1 MANKEVKLAIHDF
14 DVIIEPIVTEKSMKL
29 TQDYNKVTVKVAK
42 GTNKVQIKE
51 AFEKLFGVKV
61 TNVNTSYVRA
71 KAKRMGRYE
80 GKVSG
85 YKKAIITLAEG
96 QTLDLVK

>member
-1 MANKEVKLAIHDF
+1 MANKETKLAIHDF
-14 DVIIEPIVTEKSMKL
+14 DVIIEPVVTEKTMKL

-42 GTNKVQIKE
+42 GTNKIQIKE
-51 AFEKLFGVKV
+51 VFEKLFGVKV
-61 TNVNTSYVRA
+61 VNVNTSYVRA

-80 GKVSG
+80 GTVSG

-96 QTLDLVK
+96 QSLDLTK

>member
-1 MANKEVKLAIHDF
+1 MANKETKLAIHDF
-14 DVIIEPIVTEKSMKL
+14 DVIIEPVVTEKTMKL

-42 GTNKVQIKE
+42 GTNKIQIKE

-61 TNVNTSYVRA
+61 INVNTSYVRA

-80 GKVSG
+80 GTVSG

-96 QTLDLVK
+96 QSLDLTK